1 MKTKRARVGLAIA
14 GIAGLGLLFPAVALA
29 QDDGQSAASESA
41 SAPASASAS
50 ASDDRAEHRK
60 DRRQQ
65 GKERREERQQE
76 LASALAKELG
86 VSEDKVTA
94 ALEKI
99 HGEKQQERKE
109 DRQQRLSERLKKAVE
124 EGTLTQEQADAVLEA
139 AESGVLPGGHGGGP
153 GHPRG

>member
-1 MKTKRARVGLAIA
+1 MKTKRARAGLAIA

-41 SAPASASAS
+41 SAS

-60 DRRQQ
+60 DHRQQ

-99 HGEKQQERKE
+99 RGEKQQERKE